1 MDLQHWALVTFWIL
15 YCVLHSFLA
24 DASVKKQIE
33 KFIGNKFRYYR
44 LAYSLFAS
52 VTLISI
58 LWYQFSLTSSHLLL
72 NTYIHY
78 GASFFL
84 LVPGI
89 IIMIICIKK
98 YFYELSGI
106 QALQK
111 VAQQQ
116 VTLQQKGLHNYV
128 RHPLYLGT
136 LLFVWGLFLMFP
148 LVSNLSACIVIT
160 AYVLIGIQLEEKKLI
175 LEFGEDYRSY
185 KKAVPMLVPGST
197 RSSEKK

>member
-1 MDLQHWALVTFWIL
+1 
-15 YCVLHSFLA
+15 
-24 DASVKKQIE
+24 
-33 KFIGNKFRYYR
+33 
-44 LAYSLFAS
+44 
-52 VTLISI
+52 
-58 LWYQFSLTSSHLLL
+58 
-72 NTYIHY
+72 
-78 GASFFL
+78 
-84 LVPGI
+84 
-89 IIMIICIKK
+89 MIICIKK